1 MADFVERHTKSG
13 ALSAGG
19 RVWGERLDIV
29 AQACRRLALSRMA
42 SERVDTSGNA
52 AEAITI
58 ARIDA
63 EGRIETLF
71 DRITRRVGLVDARI
85 LRMMFVDGRSA
96 EEIARREGRPQHA
109 HYYRLRIID
118 ALNCLGGEAAP

>member
-1 MADFVERHTKSG
+1 
-13 ALSAGG
+13 
-19 RVWGERLDIV
+19 
-29 AQACRRLALSRMA
+29 MA